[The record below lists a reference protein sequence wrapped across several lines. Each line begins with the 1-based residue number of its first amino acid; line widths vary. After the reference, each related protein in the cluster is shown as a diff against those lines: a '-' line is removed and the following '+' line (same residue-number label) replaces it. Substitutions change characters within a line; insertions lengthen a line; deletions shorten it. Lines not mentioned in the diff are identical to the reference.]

1 MESLDSSIKSSKT
14 NLNKKFQYIKGYCV
28 CLVVPGL
35 FLAKK
40 PGIHNDYNGIIAI
53 RNIQIKK
60 YIKLTLKLIHFP
72 PFFILQGKEKKTK
85 NICVQNNTISK
96 LIKYN

>member
-72 PFFILQGKEKKTK
+72 PFLSYKEKRKRQRIFVYKIT
-85 NICVQNNTISK
+85 QFQS
-96 LIKYN
+96 